1 MDTAV
6 PEGDT
11 EVRHQ
16 QLVSQGME
24 GVEVSH
30 QTVEVGHF
38 PVGME
43 VRQYSYAEG
52 MGNYLEDSYPGI
64 PAAVSL

>member
-1 MDTAV
+1 
-6 PEGDT
+6 
-11 EVRHQ
+11 
-16 QLVSQGME
+16 ME
-24 GVEVSH
+24 GVGVSH